1 MSLDEQQYFYKGRR
15 FSKHKMT
22 KYAKNLEGMLPFDPP
37 GYAYGRSATLTQQWL
52 YLNFT
57 SRVDKY
63 HAFSEKIKEIGLF
76 SFKPDFLI

>member
-1 MSLDEQQYFYKGRR
+1 
-15 FSKHKMT
+15 
-22 KYAKNLEGMLPFDPP
+22 MLPFDPP